1 MTAVRPLD
9 TVVLT
14 HDLADVGLCAGD
26 IGAIVQLYSTAAVEV
41 EFVSASGRTQAL
53 LTLRADCGPFA
64 MTICSLFALRGLRVR
79 HSNACSRCGRDVM
92 PCARIARGA
101 CRSKVRARSKPQRRT
116 CPLGFFV
123 VVSLPNAVYKL
134 NPARTYT

>member
-53 LTLRADCGPFA
+53 LTLRADD
-64 MTICSLFALRGLRVR
+64 LRAVR
-79 HSNACSRCGRDVM
+79 DDDLLA
-92 PCARIARGA
+92 
-101 CRSKVRARSKPQRRT
+101 VR
-116 CPLGFFV
+116 
-123 VVSLPNAVYKL
+123 
-134 NPARTYT
+134 PARPQGAAQQCLLSMRS